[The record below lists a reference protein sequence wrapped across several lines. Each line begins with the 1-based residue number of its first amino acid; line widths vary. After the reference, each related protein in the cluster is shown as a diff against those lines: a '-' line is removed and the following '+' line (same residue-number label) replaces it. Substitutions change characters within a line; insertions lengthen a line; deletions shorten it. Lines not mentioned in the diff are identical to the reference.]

1 MKFRNKT
8 FFFATLLCLFAA
20 APLQASA
27 SDLDVVKAFY
37 SDLLSNPRGDDLGER
52 VRKVLV
58 EDWVSI
64 PTPRGGKG
72 AEGFVKSLRG
82 FGETLPDLRWEPQ
95 EILQDGN
102 RYIVRSIATGT
113 PAKPFFGVPPNGK
126 GFEIMSI
133 DIHTVENG
141 RIVRSYHIE
150 EWHKAL
156 RQLKSK

>member
-1 MKFRNKT
+1 MKPF
-8 FFFATLLCLFAA
+8 LLN
-20 APLQASA
+20 PLQAMLLGLVFAFPLTSVA
-27 SDLDVVKAFY
+27 ADIEVVKAFY
-37 SDLLSNPRGDDLGER
+37 SDLLSNPRGADLGDR
-52 VRKVLV
+52 VRKVIV

-82 FGETLPDLRWEPQ
+82 FGEKLPDLKWEPQ

-102 RYIVRSIATGT
+102 RFIVRSIATGT
-113 PAKPFFGVPPNGK
+113 PAQPFFGVQPNGK
-126 GFEIMSI
+126 SFKIMSI

-156 RQLKSK
+156 RQLKN

>member
-1 MKFRNKT
+1 MSPLILKSTRL
-8 FFFATLLCLFAA
+8 ALFVLVLPL
-20 APLQASA
+20 APALQA

-52 VRKVLV
+52 VRRVV
-58 EDWVSI
+58 IEDWVSI

-72 AEGFVKSLRG
+72 AEGFVKSLQG
-82 FGETLPDLRWEPQ
+82 FGQKLPDLKWEPQ

-113 PAKPFFGVPPNGK
+113 PAKPFFGVEPNGR

-141 RIVRSYHIE
+141 KIVRSYHIE

-156 RQLKSK
+156 RQLKQP

>member
-1 MKFRNKT
+1 MNSSLLMSFRALLLSLALT
-8 FFFATLLCLFAA
+8 FPLSTFAA
-20 APLQASA
+20 
-27 SDLDVVKAFY
+27 DIEVVKAFY
-37 SDLLSNPRGDDLGER
+37 ADLLSNPRGADLDDR
-52 VRKVLV
+52 VRKVIV

-82 FGETLPDLRWEPQ
+82 FGKTLPDLKWEPQ

-113 PAKPFFGVPPNGK
+113 PAQPFFGVQPNGK
-126 GFEIMSI
+126 SFKIMSI

-156 RQLKSK
+156 KQLKN

>member
-1 MKFRNKT
+1 MKIQFIPSLILGLVMSLPM
-8 FFFATLLCLFAA
+8 AVAA
-20 APLQASA
+20 A
-27 SDLDVVKAFY
+27 DIDVVKAFY
-37 SDLLSNPRGDDLGER
+37 SDLLSNPRGEDLGER
-52 VRKVLV
+52 VRKVIV

-82 FGETLPDLRWEPQ
+82 FGETLPDLKWEPQ

-113 PAKPFFGVPPNGK
+113 PAKPFFGMPPIGK

-141 RIVRSYHIE
+141 RIVQSYHIE

>member
-1 MKFRNKT
+1 MHQRIVT
-8 FFFATLLCLFAA
+8 SIGALLLVVSTATI
-20 APLQASA
+20 A
-27 SDLDVVKAFY
+27 SDRAVVEAFY
-37 SDLLSNPRGDDLGER
+37 TNLLSKPNAADMPQQAA
-52 VRKVLV
+52 KVLV

-64 PTPRGGKG
+64 PTPRGGEG
-72 AEGFVKSLRG
+72 AEGFVKSLQG
-82 FGETLPDLRWEPQ
+82 FGETLPDLKWEPQ
-95 EILQDGN
+95 EILRDGN

-141 RIVRSYHIE
+141 RIVQSYHIE

-156 RQLKSK
+156 RQLKN